1 MVEMGS
7 IATNI
12 SGENE
17 TNIVTNYNVLS
28 TSSLESNFTGNVKMQ
43 VTSLRFNGNRDDI
56 GVEFEVFDADGDNL
70 KGVRLYYRVGNSDW
84 ISGTIEGDDSFL
96 PKTSYSIVW
105 KSKEDLLYNGKVTVR
120 LEVFDG
126 FEWSY
131 SGEYELIIRNGA
143 SGDIEYATIPDIAGS
158 GDIFRV
164 TDMVSGSV
172 VSLYDIRG
180 KLVRHLEVGDDGVFS
195 WNMTNEGG
203 MRVPVGYYVMIIEAD
218 GKRRRKVIFVVQ

>member
-1 MVEMGS
+1 
-7 IATNI
+7 
-12 SGENE
+12 
-17 TNIVTNYNVLS
+17 
-28 TSSLESNFTGNVKMQ
+28 
-43 VTSLRFNGNRDDI
+43 
-56 GVEFEVFDADGDNL
+56 
-70 KGVRLYYRVGNSDW
+70 
-84 ISGTIEGDDSFL
+84 
-96 PKTSYSIVW
+96 
-105 KSKEDLLYNGKVTVR
+105 VR